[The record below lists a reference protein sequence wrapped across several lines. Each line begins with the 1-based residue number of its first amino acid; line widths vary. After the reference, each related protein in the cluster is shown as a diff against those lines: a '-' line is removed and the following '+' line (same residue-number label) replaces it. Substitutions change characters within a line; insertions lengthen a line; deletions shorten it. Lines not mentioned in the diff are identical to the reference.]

1 MVRFKIPVAS
11 TYICLFVF
19 QILFVYHSISV
30 KVDELFTDWAGD
42 GLWAQERE
50 RVGKCIKGRAVM
62 MS

>member
-1 MVRFKIPVAS
+1 M
-11 TYICLFVF
+11 FVF